1 MDATEATLEAYKEA
15 LTDQASYVVNLWADN
30 QFLTANMRYL
40 EYYGFAWPTSASE
53 ASFYVFATL
62 LVAKS
67 KWDGQI
73 RTESSIRHMHQQL
86 RRYVESEKETIATG
100 DGVRELEQVVAT
112 FSSCCDLVKDNEDKT
127 AAMTTDGAQRWFDEQ
142 DRLWNAAK
150 DAYQSQFNVDSEPP
164 IQHIRLIN
172 DLADTWRAQKEAERD
187 KLTAQAAANV
197 LV

>member
-1 MDATEATLEAYKEA
+1 
-15 LTDQASYVVNLWADN
+15 
-30 QFLTANMRYL
+30 
-40 EYYGFAWPTSASE
+40 
-53 ASFYVFATL
+53 
-62 LVAKS
+62 
-67 KWDGQI
+67 
-73 RTESSIRHMHQQL
+73 
-86 RRYVESEKETIATG
+86 
-100 DGVRELEQVVAT
+100 VRELEQVVAT

-142 DRLWNAAK
+142 DQLWNAAK